1 MISYRPLERLL
12 RDRGITQTQ
21 LSEMLG
27 ITTGTLSVLL
37 QSINKSGSRTNRIED
52 ICNALNCDIQDVIE
66 YSEEEVSLDKVE
78 VDWDK
83 LTDKAKMSGYNF
95 VSLAEELGY
104 SRCFFLTAKCK
115 KRKLKITI
123 VEDICSLLNCTEQDI
138 V

>member
-37 QSINKSGSRTNRIED
+37 QSINKSGSRTNRIEN

-83 LTDKAKMSGYNF
+83 LTDKAKMSGYNLI
-95 VSLAEELGY
+95 SLAEELGLN
-104 SRCFFLTAKCK
+104 RRAIQNAKQAR
-115 KRKLKITI
+115 RKLKITI
-123 VEDICSLLNCTEQDI
+123 MEDICSLLNCTEQDI

>member
-12 RDRGITQTQ
+12 RDRGISFQKLKELASIGSTGINSIGQ
-21 LSEMLG
+21 LSG
-27 ITTGTLSVLL
+27 
-37 QSINKSGSRTNRIED
+37 NSRTDLVER
-52 ICNALNCDIQDVIE
+52 ICNALSCDIQEVIE

-83 LTDKAKMSGYNF
+83 LTDKVKMSGYNF

-104 SRCFFLTAKCK
+104 SKCFFLTAKCK

>member
-12 RDRGITQTQ
+12 RDKGETVYYLEKKCGISN
-21 LSEMLG
+21 LSM
-27 ITTGTLSVLL
+27 I
-37 QSINKSGSRTNRIED
+37 INGKTFPKTDIIEKV
-52 ICNALNCDIQDVIE
+52 CNALNCDIQDVIE

-83 LTDKAKMSGYNF
+83 LTDKAKMSGYNLI
-95 VSLAEELGY
+95 SLAEELGLN
-104 SRCFFLTAKCK
+104 RRAIQNAKQAR
-115 KRKLKITI
+115 RKLKITI

>member
-12 RDRGITQTQ
+12 RDRGINYTL
-21 LSEMLG
+21 LSKMLG
-27 ITTGTLSVLL
+27 LTKSDLSLIL
-37 QSINKSGSRTNRIED
+37 NKRVSRVDLIERI
-52 ICNALNCDIQDVIE
+52 CTALNCDIQDVIE

-83 LTDKAKMSGYNF
+83 LTDKAKMSGYNLI
-95 VSLAEELGY
+95 SLAEELGLN
-104 SRCFFLTAKCK
+104 RRAIQNAKQVR
-115 KRKLKITI
+115 RKLKITI

>member
-12 RDRGITQTQ
+12 RDRGINYTL

-27 ITTGTLSVLL
+27 LTKSDLSLIL
-37 QSINKSGSRTNRIED
+37 NKRVSRTDFIERICSTLE
-52 ICNALNCDIQDVIE
+52 CDIQEVIE
-66 YSEEEVSLDKVE
+66 YSEEEVSKDKVE
-78 VDWDK
+78 VNWDK
-83 LTDKAKMSGYNF
+83 LTDKAKMSGYNLI
-95 VSLAEELGY
+95 SLAEELGLN
-104 SRCFFLTAKCK
+104 RRAIQNAKQD

>member
-12 RDRGITQTQ
+12 RDRGISFQKLKEIASIGSTSINSIGQ
-21 LSEMLG
+21 LSG
-27 ITTGTLSVLL
+27 
-37 QSINKSGSRTNRIED
+37 NSRTDLVER
-52 ICNALNCDIQDVIE
+52 ICNALNCDIQEVIE

-123 VEDICSLLNCTEQDI
+123 VEDICSLLNCNEQDI

>member
-1 MISYRPLERLL
+1 MISYKPLERLL
-12 RDRGITQTQ
+12 RDRGISLQE
-21 LSEMLG
+21 LSDKLG
-27 ITTGTLSVLL
+27 FSRQALYVGLNVSET
-37 QSINKSGSRTNRIED
+37 RTNFVER